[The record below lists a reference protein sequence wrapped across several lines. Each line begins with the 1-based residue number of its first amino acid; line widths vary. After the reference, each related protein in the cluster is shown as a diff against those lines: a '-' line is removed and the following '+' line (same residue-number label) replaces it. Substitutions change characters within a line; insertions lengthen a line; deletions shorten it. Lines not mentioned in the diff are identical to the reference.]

1 MKLTLTL
8 HAIAVD
14 TGAADHHIVDDGE
27 TALASYPIALTVPQ
41 AAVGQNSSFVKTH
54 APTVLRFGKR

>member
-41 AAVGQNSSFVKTH
+41 AAVG
-54 APTVLRFGKR
+54 